1 MKASGAQAA
10 AFGPHRHRPFL
21 APIWLTA
28 LLIAVVVA
36 AAVLVYES
44 AETTTIVIVRPGERP
59 LGSIADPPLVIEGER
74 RAERLAHLF
83 GETASPGRIV
93 AIYVSAARRARQT
106 AAPLAAR
113 LGLKPIVLEDDNPD
127 AIAARALSEH
137 RGETLMI
144 VDIGSAVP
152 QLVEALSGLKPRP
165 LADDEYGSIYIV
177 SVPIL
182 GSAGLLQLHY

>member
-1 MKASGAQAA
+1 MKATDVHADVLSR
-10 AFGPHRHRPFL
+10 HRHRPFL

-28 LLIAVVVA
+28 LLIAALVA
-36 AAVLVYES
+36 AAVLIYQS

-83 GETASPGRIV
+83 GATGSPGRIT

-106 AAPLAAR
+106 AAPLASR
-113 LGLKPIVLEDDNPD
+113 LGLQPIVFQDDDPD

-144 VDIGSAVP
+144 VDNGSTVP
-152 QLVEALSGLKPRP
+152 QLVEALSGVKPAP
-165 LADDEYGSIYIV
+165 VSDTEYGSIYIV

-182 GSAGLLQLHY
+182 GSAGVLQLHY